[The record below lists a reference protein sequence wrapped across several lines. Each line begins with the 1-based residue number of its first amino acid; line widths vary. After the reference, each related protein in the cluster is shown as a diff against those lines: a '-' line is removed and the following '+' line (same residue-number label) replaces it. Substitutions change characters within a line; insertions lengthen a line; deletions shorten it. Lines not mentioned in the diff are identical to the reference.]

1 MKLYFDSKDGGFHYQ
16 NSKTIQNP
24 ERKYIK

>member
-1 MKLYFDSKDGGFHYQ
+1 MLLP

-24 ERKYIK
+24 EHQDV